1 MPISFLNPALL
12 FGAVASALPVIIHF
26 LSRRRVQQQPFSDLR
41 FLDEVQSRQARSLGV
56 RRWLLLL
63 LRVLAI
69 LLIALAA
76 AGPLWGGLGAGS
88 GARSVLFVIDNSASM
103 NTGQDGGTRLDEAL
117 QVCAEMIRSL
127 PEGTS
132 IQVVAAGSQ
141 TDKVFGD
148 WLPAGSGALNGL
160 QLIRPTDGGFALD
173 SVWTVVGPLVARA
186 PGSPVQVVILSD
198 LQAAPVADEWVAA
211 ALRLKEIGEV
221 NVLLHQIGTKT
232 EGGAVL
238 SVDLPQRTMRSGEN
252 ITVSATVMPQFDEQ
266 VFVLEIDGRPVGE
279 VVTAG
284 RVGEWVPVEFSMTVP
299 AVGRH
304 LGYVRKE
311 TDSLPADDRRPF
323 VMEVP
328 PRLEVLIVHGSDQ
341 PQDGLPGR
349 GGWRYI
355 SEALAP
361 GGGPSVFAAQSLT
374 SGELSTGD
382 LALAD
387 VVFLINPDPLGRRA
401 LDGLKAWVEGGG
413 QLVLMVGDPKLATYL
428 RDTLLPALQLSTEI
442 GYESVAAPG
451 QRTKILS
458 ANHPVLD
465 GLDEAA
471 LTTLGEVS
479 WRRWFKMNENN
490 GEVLLSLVGDD
501 PLAFATAVEQGRLV
515 VFGSDM
521 QLSNGDFAASPMALP
536 FWQRLTA
543 WLAAS
548 QNTDAVNTVVGN
560 EALLRPRAA
569 HSSGLLSQA
578 ERILV
583 SRSTDGTSGA
593 AELTWHQGQPILR
606 GGRIDRA
613 GFVVFTAGE
622 GQAISDTLGV
632 VAAGIP
638 DYESI
643 LELRSAESF
652 AGILADGNLSLDR
665 NLTGRD
671 PAEFVTA
678 LEGHNMA
685 GWLLTAALLMLLLE
699 LGVGRG
705 ARSAT

>member
-374 SGELSTGD
+374 SGELST
-382 LALAD
+382 
-387 VVFLINPDPLGRRA
+387 
-401 LDGLKAWVEGGG
+401 
-413 QLVLMVGDPKLATYL
+413 
-428 RDTLLPALQLSTEI
+428 
-442 GYESVAAPG
+442 
-451 QRTKILS
+451 
-458 ANHPVLD
+458 
-465 GLDEAA
+465 
-471 LTTLGEVS
+471 
-479 WRRWFKMNENN
+479 
-490 GEVLLSLVGDD
+490 
-501 PLAFATAVEQGRLV
+501 
-515 VFGSDM
+515 
-521 QLSNGDFAASPMALP
+521 
-536 FWQRLTA
+536 
-543 WLAAS
+543 
-548 QNTDAVNTVVGN
+548 
-560 EALLRPRAA
+560 
-569 HSSGLLSQA
+569 
-578 ERILV
+578 
-583 SRSTDGTSGA
+583 
-593 AELTWHQGQPILR
+593 
-606 GGRIDRA
+606 
-613 GFVVFTAGE
+613 
-622 GQAISDTLGV
+622 
-632 VAAGIP
+632 
-638 DYESI
+638 
-643 LELRSAESF
+643 
-652 AGILADGNLSLDR
+652 
-665 NLTGRD
+665 
-671 PAEFVTA
+671 
-678 LEGHNMA
+678 
-685 GWLLTAALLMLLLE
+685 
-699 LGVGRG
+699 
-705 ARSAT
+705 